1 MSRFEFRIS
10 FETYPCST
18 KWGPSGVCS
27 KRKSDG
33 LVPSTQ
39 ARHTAR
45 WVRQINAYANW
56 LHDFVTNPWAL
67 FDTIV
72 VTLSVLSLGP
82 FQTVIPVSALRFFR
96 VIRFLLVLKI
106 LGKASSLKRIVAA
119 LGNAIFPMLNA
130 FMIVI
135 MVLSMCESSAHSQ
148 TRRRPGRH
156 KRHHIGLPV
165 AVRLREPAE
174 AQSTAHPCRAAAREA
189 FKKVPGKYRVEK
201 ARHTRNRYLRNCAPP
216 SVVGVRASAVTLP
229 ICTKHK

>member
-1 MSRFEFRIS
+1 M
-10 FETYPCST
+10 
-18 KWGPSGVCS
+18 
-27 KRKSDG
+27 
-33 LVPSTQ
+33 
-39 ARHTAR
+39 
-45 WVRQINAYANW
+45 RQINAYANW
-56 LHDFVTNPWAL
+56 LHDFVNNPWAL

-156 KRHHIGLPV
+156 KPGTTLVCRWRSGYGSRQRPRRPLTL
-165 AVRLREPAE
+165 VRQRGSRL
-174 AQSTAHPCRAAAREA
+174 
-189 FKKVPGKYRVEK
+189 
-201 ARHTRNRYLRNCAPP
+201 
-216 SVVGVRASAVTLP
+216 
-229 ICTKHK
+229 